1 MLLIFLAGQ
10 TFLISRAGQRERSDF
25 VIVTNPLK
33 RKLNSYRIEKREKV
47 KKREIKKEKRKRERE
62 KLKKIK

>member
-10 TFLISRAGQRERSDF
+10 TFLISRAGQRERRDF

-47 KKREIKKEKRKRERE
+47 KKREIEKEGKEKERKG
-62 KLKKIK
+62 KVKKK